1 MPAYA
6 LILDDHPLVARG
18 VAEFL
23 RSRLPHMEVA
33 VAAHADELAPLIEA
47 RGAPAIALV
56 DFWLADGATLHLI
69 AHLRTRCP
77 VTAVAVMSGDDDP
90 AVIEQV
96 RAAGAHGFIHKQEPP
111 ETFAQ
116 AIEALLG
123 GLAWFTPGT
132 HAQRPARSR
141 ELPVTPAELGLSARQ
156 GEILALVLQV
166 LPNKRIA
173 QQYALSESTVKEHMT
188 AILQRLGARTRV
200 EAITRLRGR
209 LLVLPQPQPLQPPP

>member
-1 MPAYA
+1 MLPYA

-23 RSRLPHMEVA
+23 RSRLPHLEVA
-33 VAAHADELAPLIEA
+33 VATNADELAPLIEA

-56 DFWLADGATLHLI
+56 DFWLAEGAALGLIVRIRTL
-69 AHLRTRCP
+69 CP
-77 VTAVAVMSGDDDP
+77 ATAVAVMSGDDDP
-90 AVIEQV
+90 AVMDQV

-111 ETFAQ
+111 EIFAQ
-116 AIEALLG
+116 AIESLLG
-123 GLAWFTPGT
+123 GLAWFAPGSHT
-132 HAQRPARSR
+132 QRPVRSR
-141 ELPVTPAELGLSARQ
+141 ELPVTPTELGLSARQ
-156 GEILALVLQV
+156 GEILALVLQG

-200 EAITRLRGR
+200 EAITELRGR
-209 LLVLPQPQPLQPPP
+209 QLVLAKPQD

>member
-1 MPAYA
+1 MSPYA

-33 VAAHADELAPLIEA
+33 VAEHADDVAPLIEA
-47 RGAPAIALV
+47 LGAPAIALI
-56 DFWLADGATLHLI
+56 DFWLADGAALSLI
-69 AHLRTRCP
+69 ARIRTRCP
-77 VTAVAVMSGDDDP
+77 ATAVAVMSGDDDL
-90 AVIEQV
+90 AVIDQV

-123 GLAWFTPGT
+123 GLAWFTPGANT
-132 HAQRPARSR
+132 QRPVRSR
-141 ELPVTPAELGLSARQ
+141 ELPVTPAELGLSVRQ
-156 GEILALVLQV
+156 GEILALVLQGQ
-166 LPNKRIA
+166 PNKRIA

-209 LLVLPQPQPLQPPP
+209 LLVLPQQPPPP

>member
-1 MPAYA
+1 MSPYA

-33 VAAHADELAPLIEA
+33 VPEHADDVEPLIEA
-47 RGAPAIALV
+47 RGAPAIALI
-56 DFWLADGATLHLI
+56 DFWLADGAALSLI
-69 AHLRTRCP
+69 ARIRTRCP
-77 VTAVAVMSGDDDP
+77 ATAVAVMSGDDDL
-90 AVIEQV
+90 AVIDQV

-123 GLAWFTPGT
+123 GLAWFTPGANT
-132 HAQRPARSR
+132 QRPVRSR
-141 ELPVTPAELGLSARQ
+141 ELPVTPAELGLSVRQ
-156 GEILALVLQV
+156 GEILALVLQGQ
-166 LPNKRIA
+166 PNKRIA

-209 LLVLPQPQPLQPPP
+209 LLVLPQQPPPP